1 MYFGTVLFC
10 FYLCFAL
17 CAFCLKKKTLFHQ
30 MMFVLFQP
38 QYTTTGQV
46 PGQQPV
52 VQLPVGTVQPG
63 AVMQSQMP
71 PSQPAPVP
79 MVTPQTQQYQW
90 YQQVPSA
97 VGSVAVSTPITQ
109 NTPMQGIFKY
119 SGSAWLL
126 NLQSLFLLLH
136 YRTGLKN
143 NCATF
148 SCDQK

>member
-1 MYFGTVLFC
+1 M
-10 FYLCFAL
+10 
-17 CAFCLKKKTLFHQ
+17 
-30 MMFVLFQP
+30 
-38 QYTTTGQV
+38 

-119 SGSAWLL
+119 SGFRLGVECTITFFVTTLQAWL
-126 NLQSLFLLLH
+126 
-136 YRTGLKN
+136 K
-143 NCATF
+143 
-148 SCDQK
+148 K

>member
-1 MYFGTVLFC
+1 MVRFC
-10 FYLCFAL
+10 FLFVCVFCFAL
-17 CAFCLKKKTLFHQ
+17 LCVLKKKTLFHQ
-30 MMFVLFQP
+30 TMFVLFQP
-38 QYTTTGQV
+38 QYATTGQV

-71 PSQPAPVP
+71 PSQPTPVP

-119 SGSAWLL
+119 SGSRLVVECTITFFGTT
-126 NLQSLFLLLH
+126 LQD
-136 YRTGLKN
+136 RLK
-143 NCATF
+143 
-148 SCDQK
+148 K

>member
-1 MYFGTVLFC
+1 
-10 FYLCFAL
+10 
-17 CAFCLKKKTLFHQ
+17 
-30 MMFVLFQP
+30 MMFFLFQP

-119 SGSAWLL
+119 SGFRLGVERTITFFVTT
-126 NLQSLFLLLH
+126 LQDC
-136 YRTGLKN
+136 LK
-143 NCATF
+143 
-148 SCDQK
+148 K